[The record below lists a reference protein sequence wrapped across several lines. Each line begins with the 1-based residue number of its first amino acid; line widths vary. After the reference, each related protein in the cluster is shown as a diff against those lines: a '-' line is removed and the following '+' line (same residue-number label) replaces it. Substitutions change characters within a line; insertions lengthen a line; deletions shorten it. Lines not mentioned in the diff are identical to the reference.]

1 MKHVS
6 IPEAEKQLST
16 LIAEVER
23 GREVVLTRDGAPVAR
38 LVQTEPEAKKP
49 YTPEQVAQRRKALEE
64 LWEIGRSLD
73 IRLSREEIKARIAE
87 GRR

>member
-1 MKHVS
+1 M
-6 IPEAEKQLST
+6 AT
-16 LIAEVER
+16 LVAEVEG
-23 GREVVLTRDGAPVAR
+23 GREVVLTRDGAPVAK
-38 LVQTEPEAKKP
+38 LVQTEPETKTP